1 MVRHLILHFQ
11 DSSPAA
17 LAVRHGSTGTPIWG
31 LVKVT
36 AESILEVIILSSV
49 GYLLARRGI
58 IDKSTQTKI
67 NKINV

>member
-1 MVRHLILHFQ
+1 MARHLLIDASQIGQAGGH
-11 DSSPAA
+11 S
-17 LAVRHGSTGTPIWG
+17 STGAPIWE

-36 AESILEVIILSSV
+36 TSSILEVVLLSSV

-58 IDKSTQTKI
+58 IDKQTQTKI